1 VNLDIRKWAAEQ
13 GIDLNERG
21 RLPKAV
27 IEQYEAAHPAPGDGE
42 GPMLI
47 VPEGPAGPPVDPA
60 EHVSTPDRPVRPSG
74 PPGVTERP
82 PVPPKRQRRKMF
94 AAKAK
99 EPGKT
104 PAKRLPRISTETLV
118 GGAWSVFASFFGRH
132 PMGVPA
138 ARMMMFQAPTIGV
151 LGDDAIR
158 GTWADRI
165 LQPLAR
171 ASEKGEIV
179 AEIIGPPVI
188 VAACTYRPE
197 LYPVAQPVLKMLVM
211 GYLERAEP
219 AMEKIQQR
227 ISRMEDK
234 LGGAQVD
241 DILASVF
248 ADIEVPTRPSAAEEA
263 AVKRARGE

>member
-47 VPEGPAGPPVDPA
+47 VPEGPAEPPTGPA
-60 EHVSTPDRPVRPSG
+60 EA
-74 PPGVTERP
+74 PPPARAEQP

>member
-1 VNLDIRKWAAEQ
+1 MNLDIRKWAAEQ

-27 IEQYEAAHPAPGDGE
+27 IEQYEAAHPTPGDGE

-47 VPEGPAGPPVDPA
+47 VPEGPAEPPTGPA
-60 EHVSTPDRPVRPSG
+60 EA
-74 PPGVTERP
+74 PPPARAEQP

-197 LYPVAQPVLKMLVM
+197 FYPVAQPVLKMLVM

-248 ADIEVPTRPSAAEEA
+248 ADIEVPTRPSAAEDA